1 VPTSADGSVFALGWP
16 GRADLALP
24 AHPSLS
30 GLRPDPGGLG
40 SHRAHFVVQQSVWV
54 LTDVAEVAAGE
65 LLTEVMTD
73 DTGALGALG
82 VRAGFTELSVV
93 PGWVSP
99 QADPA
104 SPELSVLTV

>member
-1 VPTSADGSVFALGWP
+1 
-16 GRADLALP
+16 
-24 AHPSLS
+24 
-30 GLRPDPGGLG
+30 
-40 SHRAHFVVQQSVWV
+40 V
-54 LTDVAEVAAGE
+54 LTDVTEVAAGE

-99 QADPA
+99 QVEPA
-104 SPELSVLTV
+104 SPELSVLTA